1 MAKQQS
7 GKEKGKQKEKLS
19 KQEAYR
25 EFMRQFKPL
34 IIAVALWLLTIN
46 LIHLQFIRDEVQ
58 HFFVSFILESSVLFG
73 KMLFL
78 PVSSPGFPYITVSG
92 YTMEVIM
99 ECTAYNF
106 YIFVIYLSLL
116 SPVSWKHRIITLL
129 IFLAAI
135 FVINNLRFIVMGYV
149 GKYNPQLF
157 DYIHDYLWN
166 ILFGFLVFLIWM
178 WRYKPAMDKLKQE
191 KDADQ

>member
-1 MAKQQS
+1 M
-7 GKEKGKQKEKLS
+7 S

-34 IIAVALWLLTIN
+34 LIAVALWLLTIN

-78 PVSSPGFPYITVSG
+78 PVSSPAFPYITVSG

-116 SPVSWKHRIITLL
+116 SPVSWKNRIITLL
-129 IFLAAI
+129 VFLAAI
-135 FVINNLRFIVMGYV
+135 FVINNLRFIVMGYI
-149 GKYNPQLF
+149 GKHNPELF

-178 WRYKPAMDKLKQE
+178 WRYQPAMDKLKQE
-191 KDADQ
+191 KDADH